1 LKLGV
6 LVVVDRLRIT
16 VIRAVV
22 QVDIQKQH

>member
-6 LVVVDRLRIT
+6 LVAVDRLRIT

>member
-6 LVVVDRLRIT
+6 LVAVDRLRIT
-16 VIRAVV
+16 VILAVV